1 MASGCA
7 RSRSERGERSS
18 SSLSLNSNEDENKE
32 RKSRSAKENEEIEAE
47 AEAGTEQEERTRH
60 LLGKLEGVF
69 TGASICNNLLPVV
82 RSLTPTGTAEARS
95 NSLLVLATCPS

>member
-1 MASGCA
+1 M
-7 RSRSERGERSS
+7 
-18 SSLSLNSNEDENKE
+18 SLNSNEDENKE
-32 RKSRSAKENEEIEAE
+32 RKSRSAKENEEIEAEAE